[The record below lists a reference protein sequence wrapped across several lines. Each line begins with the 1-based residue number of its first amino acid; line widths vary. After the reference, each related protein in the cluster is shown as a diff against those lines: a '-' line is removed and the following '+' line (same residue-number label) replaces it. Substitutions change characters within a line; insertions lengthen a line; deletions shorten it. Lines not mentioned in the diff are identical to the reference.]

1 MSTRNPLGGVR
12 RRRVLVIAAVA
23 LAAMIAGLTYA
34 QLNSL
39 GGGGGRAEPSNV
51 ALTPATMFDK
61 ATLLVVGD
69 SYASGTGDPQVVTY
83 PHLIAD
89 KFGWNLVLDAQAGTG
104 FVTGSTD
111 RPPTRVPFIDRL
123 AHDAESPRVD
133 YVIVDGGREDVGEP
147 PDRVVAAADEYLTK
161 VRSNWPRAEI
171 IVMVPAYAKPDVAA
185 NYPDLA
191 QGLQVAGERVGAYV
205 IDPVVERW
213 YFDSG
218 DEQLLGSDGIHLNA
232 EGQTYYAAKI
242 IANLTQL
249 ELVS

>member
-1 MSTRNPLGGVR
+1 MFAHNL
-12 RRRVLVIAAVA
+12 
-23 LAAMIAGLTYA
+23 
-34 QLNSL
+34 L
-39 GGGGGRAEPSNV
+39 GGGHRRALLVAVVALVAMTTGLTFAQLHNLDAGGGQAEPSYPV
-51 ALTPATMFDK
+51 RSPSAMFDQ

-69 SYASGTGDPQVVTY
+69 SYASGTGDRGVVTY

-89 KFGWNLVLDAQAGTG
+89 KFGWNLVLDAQPGTG
-104 FVTGSTD
+104 FVAGSTD

-123 AHDAESPRVD
+123 AHDAETPRVD
-133 YVIVDGGREDVGEP
+133 YVIVDGGRDDVGEP
-147 PDRVVAAADEYLTK
+147 PERVVAAANDYIGK
-161 VRSNWPRAEI
+161 VRSAWPRAEI
-171 IVMVPAYAKPDVAA
+171 IVIVPAYAKPDVAA

-213 YFDSG
+213 YFDSR
-218 DEQLLGSDGIHLNA
+218 DKQLLDSDGIHLNA

-242 IANLTQL
+242 IANMTQL